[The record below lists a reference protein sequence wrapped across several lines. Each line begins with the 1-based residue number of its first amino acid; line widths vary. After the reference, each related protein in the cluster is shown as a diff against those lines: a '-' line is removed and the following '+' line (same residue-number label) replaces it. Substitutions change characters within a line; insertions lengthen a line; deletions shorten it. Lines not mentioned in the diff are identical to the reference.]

1 MGVPWPFVGRE
12 DELRRIRDAMAG
24 ETGVVLAGAPGVGK
38 TRLGYEAVTG
48 ADQRRHLSLWA
59 AATAA
64 TTTIPLGALAPL
76 LPAELSAAT
85 SPLALL
91 RSATDALLDRS
102 GTRRLVLGVD
112 DAHLLDEISAT
123 LVHQLA
129 QTRRAFVLTSL
140 RSREPVPDPIRAL
153 WKDGLV
159 DRIEVGALSQP
170 ETADVLVAALGGHLD
185 GATGRRLWRAARGN
199 LLLLRELVDA
209 GIHCGALTEIAG
221 VWRWEGPWVI
231 APRLVEL
238 ISDRIGRLD
247 RPEQEVLEI
256 VAYGE
261 PIGADVLT
269 SLVDQHTV
277 EAVESKDL
285 VWARQDGRR
294 VEVRLGHPLYG
305 EVLRASCS
313 PERASALR
321 RALADAVEATG
332 ARRKDDWLRIATWRL
347 DASAPVRPA
356 VLAAAAGRAFAVLD
370 LPLAERLARAAF
382 EAGGDPAAGSV
393 EAGAV
398 LWRVLFLSQRSVE
411 TEEVMA
417 RLADTPMSDSQ
428 RGDYAIGRAYNLFW
442 GLHRIDEAFALL
454 DATRDAIDDPVWR
467 DEIDLLECVFQVMQ
481 AKAGV
486 ALSAL
491 ADLRARPALSPR
503 AAAQVPV
510 AQGMALVHLGRLAQA
525 RDALELAAEPISHWT
540 DEIPWVAETRRMS
553 RCHVALLAGRLREA
567 GELATAFYEHA
578 ADTEW
583 EFALGLSCGVQAQ
596 VARLRGRVRTAA
608 RWARESHRLYGYR
621 PESSFRNYV
630 LGELAHAEALAG
642 NAAAA
647 LAAVTEADRRPAPS
661 EALLQPWIELA
672 RPWVAVAAGAPARAV
687 ELAFAAAGYARSQEA
702 AGFEAFAL
710 HDAVRLEAAHPAVE
724 RLYELAGSI
733 DSDLVHAFAEHAA
746 AAAVGDLAG
755 LEAVGATFAGLGA
768 DLLAAEAYVQ
778 AAHGHRRSG
787 ASASDRRLRA
797 QAALLLDGCEGA
809 RTPLVAGVD
818 APQLSGREHD
828 IARLAA
834 EGLSNREIA
843 DRLVISSRTVG
854 NHLHHVYAKL
864 GIGERSALAVLLPA
878 RVVPPQ

>member
-1 MGVPWPFVGRE
+1 MSWPFVGRE
-12 DELRRIRDAMAG
+12 DELRRIRDAMGG

-38 TRLGYEAVTG
+38 TRLAYEAVTG
-48 ADQRRHLSLWA
+48 ADQRRYLSLWA
-59 AATAA
+59 AATSA
-64 TTTIPLGALAPL
+64 TTPIPLGALAPL
-76 LPAELSAAT
+76 LPAEQPATT
-85 SPLALL
+85 SPVALL
-91 RSATDALLDRS
+91 RGATDALLDRS

-112 DAHLLDEISAT
+112 DAHLLDDISAT

-140 RSREPVPDPIRAL
+140 RSRAAAPHPIMAL
-153 WKDGLV
+153 WKDELASRV
-159 DRIEVGALSQP
+159 EVGALSQSR
-170 ETADVLVAALGGHLD
+170 TRDVLVAALGGQVD
-185 GATGRRLWRAARGN
+185 GATSRRLWRAARGN

-209 GIHCGALTEIAG
+209 GIDSGALTEIAG

-247 RPEQEVLEI
+247 CSEQEILEI

-269 SLVDQHTV
+269 SLADQRTV
-277 EAVESKDL
+277 ESVESKGL
-285 VWARQDGRR
+285 LWARQDDRR

-305 EVLRASCS
+305 EVLRAGCL

-347 DASAPVRPA
+347 DASIPVQPA
-356 VLAAAAGRAFAVLD
+356 VLATAASRALAMLD
-370 LPLAERLARAAF
+370 LPLAERLARTAF
-382 EAGGDPAAGSV
+382 DAGGDPAAGAV

-398 LWRVLFLSQRSVE
+398 LWRVLFLSQRSAE
-411 TEEVMA
+411 AEEVMA
-417 RLADTPMSDSQ
+417 RLADFPMSDSQ
-428 RGDYAIGRAYNLFW
+428 RGDFAVGRAYNLFW
-442 GLHRIDEAFALL
+442 GLHRIDEAFAVL
-454 DATRDAIDDPVWR
+454 DATRNAIDDPVWR
-467 DEIDLLECVFQVMQ
+467 DEIDLLECMFQVMQ

-486 ALSAL
+486 ALRGL
-491 ADLRARPALSPR
+491 ADLRARLVLSPR

-525 RDALELAAEPISHWT
+525 CDVLELAAEPISHWT
-540 DEIPWVAETRRMS
+540 DEIPWVAETRRMF
-553 RCHVALLAGRLREA
+553 RCQVALLAGRLREA

-583 EFALGLSCGVQAQ
+583 EFPLWLSCGVQAQ

-608 RWARESHRLYGYR
+608 RWAREGHCLYGHR
-621 PESSFRNYV
+621 PESFFRNHV

-672 RPWVAVAAGAPARAV
+672 RPWVAVAAGDPARAV
-687 ELAFAAAGYARSQEA
+687 ELAFAAARFAHDQDA

-710 HDAVRLEAAHPAVE
+710 HDAVRLEAGHPEVE
-724 RLYELAGSI
+724 RLYELAGI
-733 DSDLVHAFAEHAA
+733 TDSDLVRAFAEHAA
-746 AAAVGDLAG
+746 AAAVDDPAG

-778 AAHGHRRSG
+778 AAREHERSG

-818 APQLSGREHD
+818 APQLTKRERD
-828 IARLAA
+828 VARFAA
-834 EGLSNREIA
+834 EGLSNHEIA

-864 GIGERSALAVLLPA
+864 GIGERSALAALLPA
-878 RVVPPQ
+878 RVTPPR